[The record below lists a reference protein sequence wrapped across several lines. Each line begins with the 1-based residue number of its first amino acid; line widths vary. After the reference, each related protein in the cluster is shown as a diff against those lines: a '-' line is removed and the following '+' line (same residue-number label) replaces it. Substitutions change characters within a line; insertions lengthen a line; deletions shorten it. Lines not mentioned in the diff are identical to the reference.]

1 MFWVEIMSSVWDMLN
16 IRCLWANTIIGLEP
30 KRKKSN
36 IKVEIYNWLKKLMA
50 IEGISMETL

>member
-1 MFWVEIMSSVWDMLN
+1 MSLVWDMLN

-30 KRKKSN
+30 KRKKSD

-50 IEGISMETL
+50 IEDISMETL